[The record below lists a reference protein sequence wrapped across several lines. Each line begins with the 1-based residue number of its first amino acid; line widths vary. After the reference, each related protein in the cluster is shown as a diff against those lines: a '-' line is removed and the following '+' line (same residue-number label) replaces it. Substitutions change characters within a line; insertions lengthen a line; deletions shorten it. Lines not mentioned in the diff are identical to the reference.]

1 MKAHCKS
8 EESYQ
13 AIHYMTLPTGLRLL
27 HIPGSGDVEYFG
39 MAVRAGSRNE
49 QPGEEGL
56 AHFVE
61 HMIFKGTRRRR
72 ACHIV
77 NCLESVGGELNAFT
91 TKEETTVYSIFP
103 KGNLRRAADLIAD
116 LVTDSVFPPAQLDK
130 ERSVVEDET
139 NSYLDSPAEAIYDD
153 FDEIIFAG
161 SPLAHNILGS
171 SYTLAA
177 FTPEKCRRWLEQH
190 FTVDTSILFY
200 SGAERPERVFC
211 LLTEAFAR
219 FTRHSVAL
227 REPQSQVTASRFNI
241 DRDDSL
247 HQAHTLSGIVTGGVF
262 DNGRYALSLLSNIL
276 AGPGMNSQ
284 LNLELRERRGLVYT
298 VESSLTLYSDC
309 GLLTIYFG
317 CDPDNHPRCLDIMR
331 RTLGRLASDGLTE
344 RKFLQAKRQLS
355 GQLTVASEQRENS
368 VLSAARSFLLRGE
381 VMTVADQRRAVESIS
396 HDDFDALLPLIA
408 PDRLSTL
415 TLR

>member
-13 AIHYMTLPTGLRLL
+13 AIRYITLPTGLRLL

-39 MAVRAGSRNE
+39 MAVRAGSRDE
-49 QPGEEGL
+49 MPGEEGL

-61 HMIFKGTRRRR
+61 HTIFKGTRRRR

-130 ERSVVEDET
+130 ERSVVEDEI

-153 FDEIIFAG
+153 FDEIMFAG

-171 SYTLAA
+171 SDTLTT
-177 FTPEKCRRWLEQH
+177 FTPEKCRQWLESH

-200 SGAERPERVFC
+200 SGTDRPERVVR
-211 LLTEAFAR
+211 TVSDVFAR
-219 FTRHSVAL
+219 FTRRAATQLPSIPPQSVA
-227 REPQSQVTASRFNI
+227 TFNT
-241 DRDDSL
+241 DRDESL
-247 HQAHTLSGIVTGGVF
+247 HQAHTLSGTVTGGVF
-262 DNGRYALSLLSNIL
+262 DNGRYALSLLSNLL
-276 AGPGMNSQ
+276 AGPGMNSL
-284 LNLELRERRGLVYT
+284 LNVELRERRGLVYT

-317 CDPDNHPRCLDIMR
+317 CDPDNHARCQDIMR

-344 RKFLQAKRQLS
+344 RKFIQAKRQLS

-381 VMTVADQRRAVESIS
+381 MMTVADQRRAVESIS

>member
-1 MKAHCKS
+1 MRKVIEFHTYTLPNGIRGIHRQVRSTVAHC
-8 EESYQ
+8 
-13 AIHYMTLPTGLRLL
+13 ALVIN
-27 HIPGSGDVEYFG
+27 
-39 MAVRAGSRNE
+39 AGSRDE

-61 HMIFKGTRRRR
+61 HTIFKGTRRRR

-116 LVTDSVFPPAQLDK
+116 LVTDSVFPSSQLEK
-130 ERSVVEDET
+130 ERSVVEDEI

-153 FDEIIFAG
+153 FDEIMFAG

-171 SYTLAA
+171 SDTLTT
-177 FTPEKCRRWLEQH
+177 FTPEKCRQWLESH

-200 SGAERPERVFC
+200 SGSDRPERVVR
-211 LLTEAFAR
+211 TVSDVFAR
-219 FTRHSVAL
+219 FTRRAATQLPSIPPQSVA
-227 REPQSQVTASRFNI
+227 TFNT
-241 DRDDSL
+241 DRDESL
-247 HQAHTLSGIVTGGVF
+247 HQAHTLSGTVTGGVF
-262 DNGRYALSLLSNIL
+262 DNGRYALSLLSNLL
-276 AGPGMNSQ
+276 AGPGMNSL
-284 LNLELRERRGLVYT
+284 LNVELRERRGLVYT

-317 CDPDNHPRCLDIMR
+317 CDPDNHARCQDIMR

-344 RKFLQAKRQLS
+344 RKFIQAKRQLS
-355 GQLTVASEQRENS
+355 GQLTVTSEQRENS

>member
-13 AIHYMTLPTGLRLL
+13 AIRYMTLPTGLRLL

-39 MAVRAGSRNE
+39 MAVRAGSRDE

-61 HMIFKGTRRRR
+61 HTIFKGTHRRR

-116 LVTDSVFPPAQLDK
+116 LVTDSVFPSSQLEK
-130 ERSVVEDET
+130 ERSVVEDEI

-153 FDEIIFAG
+153 FDEIMFAG

-171 SYTLAA
+171 SDTLAA
-177 FTPEKCRRWLEQH
+177 FTPEKCRQWLERH
-190 FTVDTSILFY
+190 FTVDSSILFY
-200 SGAERPERVFC
+200 SGAEKPERVLR
-211 LLTEAFAR
+211 LLTEIFAR
-219 FTRHSVAL
+219 FARHSGAL
-227 REPQSQVTASRFNI
+227 RAPQSQVTASRFKI

-247 HQAHTLSGIVTGGVF
+247 HQAHTLNGTVTGGVF
-262 DNGRYALSLLSNIL
+262 DKGRYALSLLSNLL
-276 AGPGMNSQ
+276 AGPGMNSL
-284 LNLELRERRGLVYT
+284 LNMELRERRGLVYT

-317 CDPDNHPRCLDIMR
+317 CDPDNHARCLDVMR
-331 RTLGRLASDGLTE
+331 RTLGRLASEGLTE
-344 RKFLQAKRQLS
+344 RKFIQAKRQLS
-355 GQLTVASEQRENS
+355 GQITIASEQRENS

-396 HDDFDALLPLIA
+396 HDDFDSLLPLIA

-415 TLR
+415 TLH

>member
-13 AIHYMTLPTGLRLL
+13 AIRYMTLPTGLRLL

-39 MAVRAGSRNE
+39 MAVRAGSRDE
-49 QPGEEGL
+49 MPSEEGL

-61 HMIFKGTRRRR
+61 HTIFKGTRRRR

-116 LVTDSVFPPAQLDK
+116 LVTDSVFPPNQLEK
-130 ERSVVEDET
+130 ERSVVEDEI

-153 FDEIIFAG
+153 FDEIMFAG

-171 SYTLAA
+171 SDTLTT
-177 FTPEKCRRWLEQH
+177 FTPEKCRQWLESH

-200 SGAERPERVFC
+200 SGSDRPERVVR
-211 LLTEAFAR
+211 TVSDVFAR
-219 FTRHSVAL
+219 FTRRAATQLTSIPPQSVA
-227 REPQSQVTASRFNI
+227 TFNT
-241 DRDDSL
+241 DRDESL
-247 HQAHTLSGIVTGGVF
+247 HQAHTLSGTVTGGVF
-262 DNGRYALSLLSNIL
+262 DNGRYALSLLSNLL
-276 AGPGMNSQ
+276 AGPGMNSL
-284 LNLELRERRGLVYT
+284 LNVELRERRGLVYT

-317 CDPDNHPRCLDIMR
+317 CDPDNHARCQDIMR

-344 RKFLQAKRQLS
+344 RKFIQAKRQLS

>member
-13 AIHYMTLPTGLRLL
+13 AIRYITLPTGLRFL

-39 MAVRAGSRNE
+39 MAVRAGSRDE
-49 QPGEEGL
+49 MPGEEGL

-61 HMIFKGTRRRR
+61 HTIFKGTRRRR

-130 ERSVVEDET
+130 ERSVVEDEI

-153 FDEIIFAG
+153 FDEIMFAG

-171 SYTLAA
+171 SDTLTT
-177 FTPEKCRRWLEQH
+177 FTPEKCRQWLESH

-200 SGAERPERVFC
+200 SGSDRPERVVR
-211 LLTEAFAR
+211 TVSDVFAR
-219 FTRHSVAL
+219 FTRRAATQLPSIPPQSVA
-227 REPQSQVTASRFNI
+227 TFNI

-247 HQAHTLSGIVTGGVF
+247 HQAHTLNGTVTGGVF
-262 DNGRYALSLLSNIL
+262 DKGRYALSLLSNLL
-276 AGPGMNSQ
+276 AGPGMNSL
-284 LNLELRERRGLVYT
+284 LNMELRERRGLVYT

-317 CDPDNHPRCLDIMR
+317 CDPDNHARCQDIMR

-344 RKFLQAKRQLS
+344 RKFIQAKRQLS

-381 VMTVADQRRAVESIS
+381 MMTVADQRRAVESIS